1 MSSIYLINITGQ
13 NRPGLVEA
21 LCGSLQ
27 SWPIDILDIS
37 QAVIHDS
44 LSLSLVLYMPHPEQR
59 ELALK
64 EMLYQAHNLGLQL
77 TFHSVAPEEYEGWV
91 RLESKK
97 TYILTLLGRS
107 LNTQHM
113 YRLASLVRKNQL
125 DISQITRLSNRKALQ
140 LLQSSNQDGGLTCIE
155 MELSGNPRDLERMRS
170 QFLALS
176 REYPVDIGLQEDT
189 PYRRHRRLIAFDMD
203 STLIQSEVID
213 ELAYQAGAGPQVQEI
228 TRRAMQGELDFK
240 QSLEKRVALLQGLS
254 TETLELVAQHLDLTE
269 GALRLIQNLKALGYK
284 IAILSGGF
292 TYFGRQLQKS
302 LEIDYLFANELE
314 IKDGVLTGH
323 LSGQIVDGNRKA
335 KLLQHLAEKENISL
349 EQIIAVGDG
358 ANDLPMLNLAGLG
371 IAFHAKP
378 VVREGAKQAISNVGL
393 DAVLYF
399 LGLRDKEA
407 IA

>member
-21 LCGSLQ
+21 LCSSLQ
-27 SWPIDILDIS
+27 GLCIEILDIS

-44 LSLSLVLYMPHPEQR
+44 LALSMLLHMPDKDQGKSV
-59 ELALK
+59 LK
-64 EMLYQAHNLGLQL
+64 ELLYQAHSLGLQL
-77 TFHSVAPEEYEGWV
+77 KFSALDPEEYESWTK
-91 RLESKK
+91 LEHKK

-107 LNTQHM
+107 LHTEHL
-113 YRLASLVRKNQL
+113 YRLSSLVRENQL
-125 DISQITRLSNRKALQ
+125 DISQISRLSNRRSLQ
-140 LLQSSNQDGGLTCIE
+140 RKQDDAQALTCIE
-155 MELSGNPRDLERMRS
+155 MELTGNPQDLSRMRS
-170 QFLALS
+170 KFLALS
-176 REYPVDIGLQEDT
+176 RQYPVDIGLQEDT

-213 ELAYQAGAGPQVQEI
+213 ELAYRFGVGPEVEKI
-228 TRRAMQGELDFK
+228 TRSAMQGELDFK
-240 QSLEKRVALLQGLS
+240 QSLQKRVALLKGLDADV
-254 TETLELVAQHLDLTE
+254 LDQVACNLSLTP
-269 GALRLIQNLKALGYK
+269 GAQRLIQNLKTLGYK

-292 TYFGRQLQKS
+292 TYFGRYLQKM
-302 LEIDYLFANELE
+302 LQIDYLFANELE
-314 IKDGVLTGH
+314 VENHRLTGR
-323 LSGQIVDGNRKA
+323 LSAEIVDGEKKA
-335 KLLQHLAEKENISL
+335 QLLKYLAQKENISL
-349 EQIIAVGDG
+349 EQVIAVGDG

-378 VVREGAKQAISNVGL
+378 LVRQGAKQAISNVGL